1 MSSYHLADGL
11 SSNAK
16 LFSDDTSLFPVIH
29 DVDTSANELH
39 KYLYQINK
47 WAFQWKMSFNPY
59 PRKQAQEIIFIRKI
73 EKISQ
78 PSLRF
83 SNIIVSQSTYQEHL
97 GIFLDAR
104 LTFKEH

>member
-1 MSSYHLADGL
+1 MAYRQMKSCFQMIHLYFRL
-11 SSNAK
+11 STMLTLLQMNY
-16 LFSDDTSLFPVIH
+16 I
-29 DVDTSANELH
+29 NIC
-39 KYLYQINK
+39 INK

-73 EKISQ
+73 ENISQ
-78 PSLRF
+78 PSLHF